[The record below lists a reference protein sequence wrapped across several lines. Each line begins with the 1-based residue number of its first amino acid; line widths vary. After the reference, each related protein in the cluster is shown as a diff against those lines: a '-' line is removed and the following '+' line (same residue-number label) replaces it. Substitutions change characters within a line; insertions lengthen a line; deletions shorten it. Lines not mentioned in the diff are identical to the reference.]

1 MEEKQFDTWN
11 DEKKAIELVDTE
23 KIVCKRRQFWLCKI
37 GENIGSEISKNDPF
51 VRPVLILNERL
62 RGGLVVAVPLT
73 TKFKEHSKWAYY
85 PIIDGAKF
93 GLNAESYCIL
103 DQMKIISRKRLIRKL
118 NDMEGPDGEEIPLF
132 DKEQFMKVVKGVH
145 GFI

>member
-62 RGGLVVAVPLT
+62 R
-73 TKFKEHSKWAYY
+73 
-85 PIIDGAKF
+85 
-93 GLNAESYCIL
+93 
-103 DQMKIISRKRLIRKL
+103 
-118 NDMEGPDGEEIPLF
+118 
-132 DKEQFMKVVKGVH
+132 
-145 GFI
+145 